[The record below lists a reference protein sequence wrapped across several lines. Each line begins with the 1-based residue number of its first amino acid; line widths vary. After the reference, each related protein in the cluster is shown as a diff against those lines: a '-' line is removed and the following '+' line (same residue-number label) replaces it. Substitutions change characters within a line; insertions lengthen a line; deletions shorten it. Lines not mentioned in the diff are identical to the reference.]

1 MVDRDPYPLALT
13 CRKDNAA
20 PGNARS
26 LSPSSSVC
34 LEMAR
39 QGEFRSTERAR
50 AQAKLGQAKRA
61 HSLVEAAAATPKK
74 EETTKTTHNLL
85 ELALARAE
93 CCAEKSS
100 SSDDDDDD
108 DELAGP

>member
-61 HSLVEAAAATPKK
+61 HSLVEAAATPKK